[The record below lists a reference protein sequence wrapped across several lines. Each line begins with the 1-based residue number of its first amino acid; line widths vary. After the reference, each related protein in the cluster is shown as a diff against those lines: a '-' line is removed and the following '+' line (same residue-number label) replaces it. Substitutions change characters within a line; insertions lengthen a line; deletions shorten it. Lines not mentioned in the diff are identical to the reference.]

1 MISARF
7 RHKTEPIMSRI
18 ARYFMHIPP
27 NLITILSIFLAILA
41 AYAFA
46 LQMWFAGMVVAIFA
60 AFFDALDGAVAR
72 AAKKTTKFGAY
83 LDALV
88 DRYVEGI
95 LLFGIGLGTGLW
107 VWVTLALLGALLIP
121 YAKARASMEIEIDNI
136 NWPDLMERGERLILI
151 TVLFPICAYY
161 GYSEACLI
169 AMVILFHYTALQRIY
184 RAYTR
189 MKVVR

>member
-7 RHKTEPIMSRI
+7 RHKTEPIMSRV
-18 ARYFMHIPP
+18 ARYFLHIPP
-27 NLITILSIFLAILA
+27 NLITILSILLAILA

-46 LQMWFAGMVVAIFA
+46 EQMWFAAMVVAIFA

-95 LLFGIGLGTGLW
+95 LLVGIGLGTGLW
-107 VWVTLALLGALLIP
+107 LWVALTMLGALLIP
-121 YAKARASMEIEIDNI
+121 YAKARASMEIKIDNI
-136 NWPDLMERGERLILI
+136 N
-151 TVLFPICAYY
+151 
-161 GYSEACLI
+161 
-169 AMVILFHYTALQRIY
+169 
-184 RAYTR
+184 
-189 MKVVR
+189 